1 MYTSKPGLV
10 QFNKEGKLLPLE
22 ETLEVN
28 KQKSQLRIGVP
39 KETSYQENRVA
50 LVPDAVNL
58 LVQNGHEVL
67 IESDAGNAAHFKNQE
82 YVEAGGKIVYSAKE
96 AFDTEIILKV
106 APPSLEEIDLLK
118 HKQTL
123 ISALQVSTQQ
133 QEYFK
138 KLMEKKTSAIA
149 FERIRD
155 EEGNLPFVMMM
166 SEIAGNTSILV
177 AAEYLS
183 NVNEGKGLMLGGV
196 TGITPTEVVIIGAGI
211 VGKFAA
217 RAAIGLGAHVKVFD
231 SSLYKLR
238 RIQNSLG
245 SRLYTSIIHPRI
257 LSKALKTSDVAIG
270 CLSSENGRTPVVVTE
285 EMVGQMKY
293 DSVIVD
299 VSIDHGGCFE
309 TSTVTNHNDPVY
321 RKYGVIHYCVP
332 NIASRV
338 ARTASYAL
346 SNILSPLILSI
357 GDEGGVAN
365 LVKNSYGI
373 RQGVYLHN
381 GTISNKHIGE
391 YFNLPYKDLDLLMAA
406 TF

>member
-67 IESDAGNAAHFKNQE
+67 VESDAGNAAHFKNQE
-82 YVEAGGKIVYSAKE
+82 YVEAGANIVYSAKE
-96 AFDTEIILKV
+96 AFDAEIILKV

-123 ISALQVSTQQ
+123 ISALQISTQQ

-166 SEIAGNTSILV
+166 SEIAGNTSILI

-217 RAAIGLGAHVKVFD
+217 
-231 SSLYKLR
+231 
-238 RIQNSLG
+238 
-245 SRLYTSIIHPRI
+245 
-257 LSKALKTSDVAIG
+257 
-270 CLSSENGRTPVVVTE
+270 
-285 EMVGQMKY
+285 
-293 DSVIVD
+293 
-299 VSIDHGGCFE
+299 
-309 TSTVTNHNDPVY
+309 
-321 RKYGVIHYCVP
+321 
-332 NIASRV
+332 
-338 ARTASYAL
+338 
-346 SNILSPLILSI
+346 
-357 GDEGGVAN
+357 
-365 LVKNSYGI
+365 
-373 RQGVYLHN
+373 
-381 GTISNKHIGE
+381 
-391 YFNLPYKDLDLLMAA
+391 
-406 TF
+406 